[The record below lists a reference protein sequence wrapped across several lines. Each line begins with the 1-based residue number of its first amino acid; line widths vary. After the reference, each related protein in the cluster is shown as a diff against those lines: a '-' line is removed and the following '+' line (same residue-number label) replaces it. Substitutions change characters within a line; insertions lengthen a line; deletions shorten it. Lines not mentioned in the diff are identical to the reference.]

1 MIALDRATYEM
12 LIEAAIDRERDVI
25 GEEAIERA
33 RSIDGL
39 GVDDDGTVDAV
50 DRDGKAVLG
59 ELIDEYVAASGD
71 VAAFLIARRIENLP
85 HDELELPDNLA
96 AHL

>member
-12 LIEAAIDRERDVI
+12 LIESAIDRERDVI
-25 GEEAIERA
+25 GDEAIERA
-33 RSIDGL
+33 RSIEGL
-39 GVDDDGTVDAV
+39 TVDDHGTVDAV

-59 ELIDEYVAASGD
+59 DLIDEYVAASGD

-85 HDELELPDNLA
+85 HDELVLPDNLS